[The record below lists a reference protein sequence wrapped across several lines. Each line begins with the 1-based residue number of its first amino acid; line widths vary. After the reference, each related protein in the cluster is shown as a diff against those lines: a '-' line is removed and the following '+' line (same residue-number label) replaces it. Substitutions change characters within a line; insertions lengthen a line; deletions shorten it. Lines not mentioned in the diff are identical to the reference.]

1 MSFNSSF
8 EEQQMIQRGWPRR
21 HHYVT
26 SAHASANQD
35 GLLGAEADKLGEILT
50 KFTVSQGG

>member
-1 MSFNSSF
+1 
-8 EEQQMIQRGWPRR
+8 MIQRGWPRS

-35 GLLGAEADKLGEILT
+35 GQLGAEADKLGEILT